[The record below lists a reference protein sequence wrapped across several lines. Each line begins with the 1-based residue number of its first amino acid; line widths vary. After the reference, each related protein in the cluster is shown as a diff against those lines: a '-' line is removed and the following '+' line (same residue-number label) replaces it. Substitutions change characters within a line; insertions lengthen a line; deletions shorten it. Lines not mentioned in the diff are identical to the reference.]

1 MVRTR
6 RQKIFDSMDLF
17 AAQPPQFNIEGQTQ
31 ITTSLGFLFSA
42 LLIVTIFGFS
52 IHKSINLFTGND
64 PKITKYNFSE
74 ENKGID
80 LADFNY
86 AMAFRVSRADE
97 NYDLNDTDYVE
108 WFANIDE
115 VTKNGIHLVQQ
126 VGIHKCSYEEL
137 K

>member
-1 MVRTR
+1 M
-6 RQKIFDSMDLF
+6 
-17 AAQPPQFNIEGQTQ
+17 
-31 ITTSLGFLFSA
+31 
-42 LLIVTIFGFS
+42 LIVTVFGFS